1 MRLLKK
7 MKAKKDKEFEAS
19 QLFHELYHAKN
30 ESEVDAVIARHP
42 EIFKS
47 ANWSPLGGNESNFG
61 VVENQQSSPV
71 AALVEKITNS
81 IDATL
86 MRKCYEAGI
95 DPKSAEAPRSIED
108 AIEKFFPNHKNW
120 DLNSDRR
127 KQAECLQI
135 LADGYHGRNSE
146 TSLIIYDDGEGQH
159 PEEFE
164 NTFLSLLRGNKN
176 EIHFVQGKYNMGGS
190 GAIVFCGKKRYQLIA
205 SKRYDG
211 TGPFG
216 FTLVRKHPLTETEAQ
231 SKKNTWYEY
240 LKIDGQIP
248 AFSID
253 ELPLGLD
260 RRTFQTGTIIKLYS
274 YDVKGNKHIRRDLS
288 RSLNEFL
295 YEPALPI
302 LMVESAKRYP
312 NDKVLDGVVYGLKR
326 RLQSKKEYI
335 EETFSEIYSDQRI
348 GNMKVTV
355 HVFNARVKDKKPSE
369 TKKTIKNEF
378 FFNRMAVL
386 FSMNGQVHGYY
397 TTEFISRSLK
407 FNLLRDYLL
416 IHVDCTEMNY
426 NFRSELFMA
435 SRDRL
440 KQGEESKH
448 LRRVLA
454 NNLKKGQLKEIYKRR
469 KDKISVEGAE
479 DDSLLKSFA
488 ENLPISGDL
497 RHLLSKTFKLDEVE
511 KPKKAK
517 PKSNSSNKSAKKG
530 KKDKKEKEPFN
541 PQRFPSFFKLNVKE
555 KKGRKVVGIPLNGNK
570 TIPFNSDVEN
580 QYFDR
585 VDDPGELKMA
595 LLDYKANETTGGNKK
610 GTPKEVS
617 EIFNISR
624 RSPQDGTIKV
634 VFEPNEHLQVGD
646 EVQVQ
651 VDLTSAGEEFSE
663 TFWVKITDP
672 LSKPKPKPEPEEEE
686 EEEAIGLPK
695 HVLVYQHDSDHP
707 NDNRLM
713 TWDKLA
719 ESSIEMNWD
728 TVMHPVLEGDVLETI
743 YINMDSRVLK
753 EYKSN
758 IKNFSP
764 EQNQLA
770 DRRYI
775 SAVYFHTLFLYV
787 INKKRDY
794 RIYKGDEEGE
804 VDLADYLKELFAS
817 HYAAFLMNFGTSE
830 LMEALA

>member
-1 MRLLKK
+1 
-7 MKAKKDKEFEAS
+7 
-19 QLFHELYHAKN
+19 
-30 ESEVDAVIARHP
+30 
-42 EIFKS
+42 
-47 ANWSPLGGNESNFG
+47 
-61 VVENQQSSPV
+61 
-71 AALVEKITNS
+71 
-81 IDATL
+81 
-86 MRKCYEAGI
+86 MRKCYEASI
-95 DPKSAEAPRSIED
+95 DPKSQQAPRSIEQ

-120 DLNSDRR
+120 DLSSDRR
-127 KQAECLQI
+127 QQAEHIQI
-135 LADGYHGRNSE
+135 LADGYKGRNSD

-190 GAIVFCGKKRYQLIA
+190 GAIVFCGKKRYQLMA

-211 TGPFG
+211 TGRFG
-216 FTLVRKHPLTETEAQ
+216 FTLVRRHPLTETEAQ

-248 AFSID
+248 AFAID
-253 ELPLGLD
+253 ELDLGLD
-260 RRTFQTGTIIKLYS
+260 RRAFRTGTIIKLYS
-274 YDVKGNKHIRRDLS
+274 YDVKGNRHIRDSLMH
-288 RSLNEFL
+288 SLNEFL

-302 LMVESAKRYP
+302 LMVESSKRYP
-312 NDKVLDGVVYGLKR
+312 NEKVLHSVVYGLKR
-326 RLQSKKEYI
+326 RLESKKEYI
-335 EETFSEIYSDQRI
+335 EKIFSESYSDQRI
-348 GNMKVTV
+348 GQMKVAV
-355 HVFNARVKDKKPSE
+355 HIFNARVKDKKPSE
-369 TKKTIKNEF
+369 TKKAIKDEF
-378 FFNRMAVL
+378 FKNRMVVL
-386 FSMNGQVHGYY
+386 FSMNGQVHGHY
-397 TTEFISRSLK
+397 TSEFITRSLK

-426 NFRSELFMA
+426 NFRSQLFMA

-448 LRRVLA
+448 LRQVLA
-454 NNLKKGQLKEIYKRR
+454 RNLKKGQLKEIYKRR

-497 RHLLSKTFKLDEVE
+497 RQLLSKTFQLDQVD

-517 PKSNSSNKSAKKG
+517 PKSNSSNKSPKKG
-530 KKDKKEKEPFN
+530 KKNKSEKQPFN
-541 PQRFPSFFKLNVKE
+541 PKRYPSFFKLKGQE
-555 KKGRKVVGIPLNGNK
+555 KKGKKVVKIPLNGDK

-585 VDDPGELKMA
+585 VDDPGELNMA
-595 LLDYKANETTGGNKK
+595 ILDYKANDATGGNKK

-617 EIFNISR
+617 EIFNVSR

-634 VFEPNEHLQVGD
+634 VFEPNERLQVGD

-651 VDLTSAGEEFSE
+651 VDLTSAGEEFTE
-663 TFWVKITDP
+663 TFWVQITEP
-672 LSKPKPKPEPEEEE
+672 PPKAKKEEAEPEEEP
-686 EEEAIGLPK
+686 IGLPQ
-695 HVLVYQHDSDHP
+695 HVLVYQDDP
-707 NDNRLM
+707 NKSGLM
-713 TWDKLA
+713 TWEKLA
-719 ESSIEMNWD
+719 ESSIEINWD
-728 TVMHPVLEGDVLETI
+728 TVMYPALEGDVLDAI
-743 YINMDSRVLK
+743 YINMDSKVLK
-753 EYKSN
+753 DYKSK
-758 IKNFSP
+758 IKTLTP

-787 INKKRDY
+787 INKKRSYHVY
-794 RIYKGDEEGE
+794 RVENDNDVE

-830 LMEALA
+830 LMEALG